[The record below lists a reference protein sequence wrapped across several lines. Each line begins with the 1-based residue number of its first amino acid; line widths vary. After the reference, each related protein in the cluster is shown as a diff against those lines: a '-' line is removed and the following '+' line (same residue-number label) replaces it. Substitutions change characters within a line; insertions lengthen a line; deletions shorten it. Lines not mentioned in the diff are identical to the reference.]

1 MGELIHENER
11 RPIRAGR
18 TLFEAA
24 DELAVRVPSSCRRS
38 GRCRE
43 CVVQV
48 HEGAESLAQPTAA
61 EAFLP
66 HGFRLA
72 CQAVVERDDR
82 DVRFSVLRRRLR
94 ILGSTEPGDE
104 AGGDL
109 EAEARAPLEL
119 DPVVTREGA
128 TALYRGEPVGPAAGR
143 LLGLAI
149 DVGTTT
155 VVFELVDLESGR
167 TLEAAAFENPQR
179 FGGSDVMSR
188 IAYEASQPGELRRAL
203 RRALNRELEAAY
215 RRCGVDRHEVL
226 EVVVVGNPTMRD
238 LFFGLD
244 VSPLGRSP
252 FRSLT
257 EQAVREGR
265 AASTSLLRLAHE
277 LGVLVH
283 PQGRVYG
290 APLIA
295 CHVGAD
301 LAADIVATSFAGRP
315 GVSLL
320 VDIGTNSE
328 MVITDGKRTIAASS
342 PAGPAFEG
350 GGVRHGMAGADGAIE
365 SIRFQ
370 DGRFAWRT
378 IGDLPPEGIC
388 GSGLVDLL
396 AESVRAGLILP
407 NTRFAN
413 GARSID
419 VVPGRGIDL
428 DRSDVSNLAQA
439 KAANAVGQ
447 TVLLRRLGL
456 APADVDRLFLAGAFA
471 NALDVASAQA
481 IGLLAPV
488 PPERV
493 VRVGNASLR
502 GARALLLSARRR
514 RDLEASVSSIEHA
527 ELEAE
532 PDFFDLFV
540 EGCQF

>member
-48 HEGAESLAQPTAA
+48 HEGAESLAPPTAA

-72 CQAVVERDDR
+72 CQAVVARDERN
-82 DVRFSVLRRRLR
+82 VRFAVLRRRLR
-94 ILGSTEPGDE
+94 ILGSPEPGDG
-104 AGGDL
+104 AGGDAGADL
-109 EAEARAPLEL
+109 RAPLEL

-128 TALYRGEPVGPAAGR
+128 TALYRGKPVGPAAGR
-143 LLGLAI
+143 LLGLAL
-149 DVGTTT
+149 DLGTTT

-188 IAYEASQPGELRRAL
+188 IAYEASQPGELRRVL

-215 RRCGVDRHEVL
+215 RRRGVDRHEVL

-244 VSPLGRSP
+244 VWPLGRSP

-265 AASTSLLRLAHE
+265 AASTSLLRRAHE

-290 APLIA
+290 VPLIA

-301 LAADIVATSFAGRP
+301 IAADMVATSFAGRP

-328 MVITDGKRTIAASS
+328 MVITDGERTIAASS

-365 SIRFQ
+365 SMRFES
-370 DGRFAWRT
+370 GRFAWRT
-378 IGDLPPEGIC
+378 IGDVPPEGIC

-396 AESVRAGLILP
+396 AEIGPGGPDPAQHPLRERGALDSRRARPGHRPRPVRREQPGPGQGRERGWADGSIAPPRPRARGRRPALPRRRLRQRPRRCERAGDRP
-407 NTRFAN
+407 A
-413 GARSID
+413 GARSA
-419 VVPGRGIDL
+419 GAR
-428 DRSDVSNLAQA
+428 RACRQRF
-439 KAANAVGQ
+439 AA
-447 TVLLRRLGL
+447 RRES
-456 APADVDRLFLAGAFA
+456 APALGTSKTRPRGEHRFDR
-471 NALDVASAQA
+471 
-481 IGLLAPV
+481 
-488 PPERV
+488 
-493 VRVGNASLR
+493 
-502 GARALLLSARRR
+502 ARR
-514 RDLEASVSSIEHA
+514 A
-527 ELEAE
+527 
-532 PDFFDLFV
+532 
-540 EGCQF
+540 